1 MRLATTLVHS
11 PKDRHVPR
19 ALVLPER
26 RPAHRPHR
34 TFRLRIR
41 TIEDAREAGRAG
53 LPVHAIPPE
62 VTAAWGFPRSGG
74 TWLVVAKGLVGLV
87 GTSFPVLALRS
98 EEAARRPT
106 LEDLVVVLLMREPL
120 LARALAMRHRKF
132 LHPDRLLK
140 RILQEDQERS
150 ATLVGL
156 QELVPGLPRVGE
168 SLPRSSLELQDRN
181 AWVGGRL

>member
-1 MRLATTLVHS
+1 M
-11 PKDRHVPR
+11 
-19 ALVLPER
+19 
-26 RPAHRPHR
+26 
-34 TFRLRIR
+34 
-41 TIEDAREAGRAG
+41 
-53 LPVHAIPPE
+53 
-62 VTAAWGFPRSGG
+62 
-74 TWLVVAKGLVGLV
+74 VAKGLVGLV

-156 QELVPGLPRVGE
+156 QELLPGLPRVGE
-168 SLPRSSLELQDRN
+168 TLPRSSLELQDRN